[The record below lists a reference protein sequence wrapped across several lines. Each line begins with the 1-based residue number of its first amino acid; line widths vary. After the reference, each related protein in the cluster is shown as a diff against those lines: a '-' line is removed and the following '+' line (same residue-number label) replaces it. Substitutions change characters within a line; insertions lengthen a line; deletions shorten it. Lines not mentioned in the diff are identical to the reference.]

1 MNVVFNFNFPPI
13 WGRASVVVACFG
25 ISRAKVFALAKAGHV
40 RARKEDPDCR
50 SSHLVFRLSDVD
62 EWLDKVASA
71 PRSKPYEYRRRVEG
85 QVSA

>member
-13 WGRASVVVACFG
+13 WGRASVVVACYG
-25 ISRAKVFALAKAGHV
+25 ITRSKVFALAKSGHI

-50 SSHLVFRLSDVD
+50 SSRIVFRLSDVGD
-62 EWLDKVASA
+62 WLEKEAPS
-71 PRSKPYEYRRRVEG
+71 PRSMPFKSRRSFPV